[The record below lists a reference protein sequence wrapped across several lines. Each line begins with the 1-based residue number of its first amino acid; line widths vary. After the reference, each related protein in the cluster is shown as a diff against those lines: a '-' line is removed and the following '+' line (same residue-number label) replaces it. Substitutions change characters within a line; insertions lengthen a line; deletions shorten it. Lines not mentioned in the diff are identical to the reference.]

1 MLELTFFR
9 LTYSDMNFPSLRILY
24 TALVFSV
31 VIPAA
36 AQDIPD
42 DLLEDPHVREEFGVN
57 QFTTPSIRKI
67 FEDLKTLRPLPY
79 EELQRTI
86 PKDPPQ
92 ERSRLA
98 LSLGFLLAEGFFAVE
113 AEQFFDLE
121 PVGRAL
127 LEHAKLLGAGTKISS
142 HTKSL
147 LEHGAIGDF
156 AGLKGELALTQ
167 KDVEKEMVMIRD
179 VDAAN
184 LISLGGWLRAFEI
197 GCAASLNPYDAQKA
211 SVLQRPD
218 IVEYFALNIETLE
231 QRVQEDEMISRIAED
246 LIVLKDKVTLPEQ
259 ETLSEDQVKELRV
272 LVESMVDVAYN
283 SKLLARTDAPAQKR
297 EKPEMA
303 PEPKTGGE
311 TPTPVAD
318 TPAKP
323 RPAKP
328 TEKPATGD
336 VVTGEVQE

>member
-1 MLELTFFR
+1 MKLHA
-9 LTYSDMNFPSLRILY
+9 LRILLF
-24 TALVFSV
+24 ALLLP
-31 VIPAA
+31 VIPM
-36 AQDIPD
+36 AQAQEIPD

-79 EELQRTI
+79 EELQRTL

-92 ERSRLA
+92 DRSKLA

-113 AEQFFDLE
+113 AEQLFDLE

-127 LEHAKLLGAGTKISS
+127 LEHAKLLGAGTKISA

-147 LEHGAIGDF
+147 LEHGALSDWT
-156 AGLKGELALTQ
+156 GLKGELSKTQ
-167 KDVEKEMVMIRD
+167 KDVEKEMVLIRD

-197 GCAASLNPYDAQKA
+197 GCAASLNPYDPEKA

-218 IVEYFALNIETLE
+218 IVEYFALNLGTLE
-231 QRVQEDEMISRIAED
+231 QRVQDDELIKEIAKE
-246 LIVLKDKVTLPEQ
+246 LLVLQEKVTLPEQ
-259 ETLSEDQVKELRV
+259 ETLSEERVKELRV
-272 LVESMVDVAYN
+272 IVESLVDEAYG
-283 SKLLARTDAPAQKR
+283 SKLLARTDTPAQKR
-297 EKPEMA
+297 EPIGDKPA
-303 PEPKTGGE
+303 DGG
-311 TPTPVAD
+311 D

-323 RPAKP
+323 RPGKP
-328 TEKPATGD
+328 VEKPATGD
-336 VVTGEVQE
+336 VVTGEVKE